1 MCVLFPDHAIQYN
14 KYDIDTVQLEHRIT
28 HHLLYLRK
36 IHPWKNER
44 RSFRADGYAPRNQ
57 APPQISAGAAGAV
70 LAIVCAAAA
79 RRGLFDIFHYIPLYG
94 VQIAFRDYRPRNGF
108 LGSTWVGLKHFK
120 YFLNSPQFPQLMR
133 NTVLL
138 SLYSLIFTFPLPILL
153 ALLLNECGSV
163 GYKKFVQN
171 VTYAPHFISTVVLC
185 GMVIAF
191 TAPDT
196 GIINSLV
203 VLLGG
208 KSVDYMTQESSWRA
222 IYVISDIWKNTG
234 WSSIIY
240 LAALAGIDPQLHESA
255 QIDGASRLQRVWHI
269 NLPGIRQTIILL
281 FILDC
286 GKIMSV
292 GFEKAYLLQNALN
305 LPVSE
310 IISTYVYKTGVQ
322 GA

>member
-1 MCVLFPDHAIQYN
+1 
-14 KYDIDTVQLEHRIT
+14 
-28 HHLLYLRK
+28 
-36 IHPWKNER
+36 
-44 RSFRADGYAPRNQ
+44 
-57 APPQISAGAAGAV
+57 
-70 LAIVCAAAA
+70 
-79 RRGLFDIFHYIPLYG
+79 
-94 VQIAFRDYRPRNGF
+94 
-108 LGSTWVGLKHFK
+108 
-120 YFLNSPQFPQLMR
+120 
-133 NTVLL
+133 
-138 SLYSLIFTFPLPILL
+138 
-153 ALLLNECGSV
+153 
-163 GYKKFVQN
+163 
-171 VTYAPHFISTVVLC
+171 
-185 GMVIAF
+185 MVIAF

-240 LAALAGIDPQLHESA
+240 LAALSGIDPQLHESA

-292 GFEKAYLLQNALN
+292 GCEKAYLLQNALN
-305 LPVSE
+305 LPVS
-310 IISTYVYKTGVQ
+310 
-322 GA
+322 

>member
-1 MCVLFPDHAIQYN
+1 MNNSMKTPLIRLAKREGMDKRTVWAIR
-14 KYDIDTVQLEHRIT
+14 V
-28 HHLLYLRK
+28 
-36 IHPWKNER
+36 
-44 RSFRADGYAPRNQ
+44 
-57 APPQISAGAAGAV
+57 
-70 LAIVCAAAA
+70 
-79 RRGLFDIFHYIPLYG
+79 
-94 VQIAFRDYRPRNGF
+94 
-108 LGSTWVGLKHFK
+108 GS
-120 YFLNSPQFPQLMR
+120 
-133 NTVLL
+133 
-138 SLYSLIFTFPLPILL
+138 ILL

-240 LAALAGIDPQLHESA
+240 LAALSGIDPQLHESA

-322 GA
+322 GAKFSYTTAIGLFNSLVNVMMLLIVNRISRALSDTSLF

>member
-1 MCVLFPDHAIQYN
+1 MQPSVKVINHRRLSPWVRLARSWRLYVL
-14 KYDIDTVQLEHRIT
+14 
-28 HHLLYLRK
+28 LLPALAYL
-36 IHPWKNER
+36 I
-44 RSFRADGYAPRNQ
+44 
-57 APPQISAGAAGAV
+57 
-70 LAIVCAAAA
+70 
-79 RRGLFDIFHYIPLYG
+79 IFHYFPIYG
-94 VQIAFRDYRPRNGF
+94 LQIAFRDYKPRLGF
-108 LGSTWVGLKHFK
+108 FGSKWVGLKHFA
-120 YFLNSPQFPQLMR
+120 YFVSSPQFPILVR

-138 SLYSLIFTFPLPILL
+138 SLYSLLFSFPVPVLL

-191 TAPDT
+191 LTPET
-196 GIINSLV
+196 GIINNLIARM
-203 VLLGG
+203 GG
-208 KSVDYMTQESSWRA
+208 PSVDYMGKEECFRT
-222 IYVISDIWKNTG
+222 IYVLSDVWKNTG

-240 LAALAGIDPQLHESA
+240 LAALSGIDPQLHESA
-255 QIDGASRLQRVWHI
+255 QIDGANRLQRMWHI

-292 GFEKAYLLQNALN
+292 GFEKAYLLQNSLN

-310 IISTYVYKTGVQ
+310 IISTYVYKTGLLSAKFSYTTAIGLFNSVINVILLLIVNRISR
-322 GA
+322 AVSDTSLF